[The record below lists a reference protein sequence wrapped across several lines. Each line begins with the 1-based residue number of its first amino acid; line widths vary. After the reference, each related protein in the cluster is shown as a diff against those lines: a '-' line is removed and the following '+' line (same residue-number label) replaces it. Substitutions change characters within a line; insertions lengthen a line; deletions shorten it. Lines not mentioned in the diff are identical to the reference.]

1 VFNKVTTIIKVNN
14 EKLEIFMKKEDVLEH
29 LRAAKLAHIKWV
41 QKAKLLINGVDVE
54 ENAIPVDST
63 ECAFGKWFYTDGQ
76 VLNALSNNPLECMNK
91 IETLHFSLHDKYLDI
106 FNIYFAKDKK
116 AGFFAKLLGMKRKP
130 VSDAEQQLAQ
140 DYYETME
147 KISKELLDEI
157 SRLERRLVAV
167 SSEKIESLY

>member
-1 VFNKVTTIIKVNN
+1 
-14 EKLEIFMKKEDVLEH
+14 MKKEEVLEH

-63 ECAFGKWFYTDGQ
+63 ECNFGKWFYTDGQ

-91 IETLHFSLHDKYLDI
+91 IESLHFTLHDKYLNI
-106 FNIYFAKDKK
+106 FNIYFSKEKQK
-116 AGFFAKLLGMKRKP
+116 GFFAKLLGLKRKP
-130 VSDAEQQLAQ
+130 VSEAEQQLAQ
-140 DYYETME
+140 KNYVNME
-147 KISKELLDEI
+147 EISKDLLDEI

-167 SSEKIESLY
+167 SSEKIENLY